1 MKLKFENV
9 DVEQCLRSVM
19 ERNTKHY
26 QSDFEYDVGS
36 MERIAQTKHPERT
49 PLFWMSRPSGTWCFR
64 ERDVFI
70 RDSDAFYTWQ
80 FYKDTRDTILAYT
93 VEITGMEGTAIKG
106 NLYTQ
111 DYRAMA
117 EYIEKNA
124 FPAATARVL
133 FEGHLA
139 PMKFTY
145 EDYQANRLAL
155 QAKHGKEIKL
165 WLEPADSAAL
175 DTLLQNVRRSRQNFA
190 PGVFEDHL
198 DKMIAA
204 EKRSVTHFL
213 KEAAANAPHPALNKK
228 TKEHPQR

>member
-1 MKLKFENV
+1 
-9 DVEQCLRSVM
+9 
-19 ERNTKHY
+19 
-26 QSDFEYDVGS
+26 
-36 MERIAQTKHPERT
+36 
-49 PLFWMSRPSGTWCFR
+49 
-64 ERDVFI
+64 
-70 RDSDAFYTWQ
+70 
-80 FYKDTRDTILAYT
+80 
-93 VEITGMEGTAIKG
+93 MEGDAIKG

>member
-49 PLFWMSRPSGTWCFR
+49 PLCWMSRPSGTWCFR

-93 VEITGMEGTAIKG
+93 VEITGMEGAASE
-106 NLYTQ
+106 Q
-111 DYRAMA
+111 EYR
-117 EYIEKNA
+117 
-124 FPAATARVL
+124 
-133 FEGHLA
+133 H
-139 PMKFTY
+139 
-145 EDYQANRLAL
+145 
-155 QAKHGKEIKL
+155 
-165 WLEPADSAAL
+165 
-175 DTLLQNVRRSRQNFA
+175 NFI
-190 PGVFEDHL
+190 PGVFENHL
-198 DKMIAA
+198 DQMIAA

>member
-93 VEITGMEGTAIKG
+93 VEITGMEGAAIKG

-117 EYIEKNA
+117 EHIERTA
-124 FPAATARVL
+124 LPAASVTVQ
-133 FEGHLA
+133 FEGQSE
-139 PMKFTY
+139 PMEFRY
-145 EDYQANRLAL
+145 AYYHE
-155 QAKHGKEIKL
+155 HMI
-165 WLEPADSAAL
+165 SAY
-175 DTLLQNVRRSRQNFA
+175 
-190 PGVFEDHL
+190 
-198 DKMIAA
+198 
-204 EKRSVTHFL
+204 
-213 KEAAANAPHPALNKK
+213 
-228 TKEHPQR
+228 

>member
-26 QSDFEYDVGS
+26 QSDFELDVKS
-36 MERIAQTKHPERT
+36 MRRIAQINHCEQT
-49 PLFWMSRPSGTWCFR
+49 PLYWMSRPSGTWLLR
-64 ERDVFI
+64 ERDLFI
-70 RDSDAFYTWQ
+70 RESSAFHIWQ
-80 FYKDTRDTILAYT
+80 YYKDTRDTILAYT
-93 VEITGMEGTAIKG
+93 VQITGMENGAIKG

-117 EYIEKNA
+117 EYLEKNA
-124 FPAATARVL
+124 LPAASARVL

-139 PMKFTY
+139 PMTFTY
-145 EDYQANRLAL
+145 EDYQSNRPAL

-165 WLEPADSAAL
+165 WLEPSDPAVL
-175 DTLLQNVRRSRQNFA
+175 DTILKNADRRRQNFI
-190 PGVFEDHL
+190 PGMFENHL

-204 EKRSVTHFL
+204 EKRSITRFL
-213 KEAAANAPHPALNKK
+213 KKAAVNSPQPAHNEKR
-228 TKEHPQR
+228 KELPLR

>member
-1 MKLKFENV
+1 
-9 DVEQCLRSVM
+9 
-19 ERNTKHY
+19 
-26 QSDFEYDVGS
+26 
-36 MERIAQTKHPERT
+36 
-49 PLFWMSRPSGTWCFR
+49 
-64 ERDVFI
+64 
-70 RDSDAFYTWQ
+70 
-80 FYKDTRDTILAYT
+80 
-93 VEITGMEGTAIKG
+93 
-106 NLYTQ
+106 
-111 DYRAMA
+111 MA

-139 PMKFTY
+139 PMTFTY

-175 DTLLQNVRRSRQNFA
+175 DTLLQNVRRSRQNFV

-213 KEAAANAPHPALNKK
+213 KEAAANAPHPAPNKK

>member
-93 VEITGMEGTAIKG
+93 VEITGMEGDAIKG

-145 EDYQANRLAL
+145 EDYQANRLTL

-175 DTLLQNVRRSRQNFA
+175 DTLLQNVRRSRQNFV

-213 KEAAANAPHPALNKK
+213 KEAAANAPRPAPNKK
-228 TKEHPQR
+228 KKEQPQR

>member
-1 MKLKFENV
+1 MDDAQIVQLYW
-9 DVEQCLRSVM
+9 D
-19 ERNTKHY
+19 RNEKAINATSDKYGNYCTSIAKNILGNQEDAEECVNDTYLNAWNAMPPHKPNILSTFLGKITRNISFNRYKHN
-26 QSDFEYDVGS
+26 SADKRGGGELS
-36 MERIAQTKHPERT
+36 LIHI
-49 PLFWMSRPSGTWCFR
+49 C
-64 ERDVFI
+64 
-70 RDSDAFYTWQ
+70 
-80 FYKDTRDTILAYT
+80 
-93 VEITGMEGTAIKG
+93 
-106 NLYTQ
+106 
-111 DYRAMA
+111 AMA

>member
-1 MKLKFENV
+1 
-9 DVEQCLRSVM
+9 M

-93 VEITGMEGTAIKG
+93 VEITGMEGAAIKG

-145 EDYQANRLAL
+145 EDYQANRLVL

-175 DTLLQNVRRSRQNFA
+175 DTLLQNVRRSRQNFV

-198 DKMIAA
+198 DQMIAA

-213 KEAAANAPHPALNKK
+213 KETAANAPRPALNKK
-228 TKEHPQR
+228 AKEPPQR

>member
-36 MERIAQTKHPERT
+36 MGRIAQTKHPERT

-93 VEITGMEGTAIKG
+93 VEITGMEGDAIKG

-111 DYRAMA
+111 DYRAM
-117 EYIEKNA
+117 
-124 FPAATARVL
+124 L
-133 FEGHLA
+133 
-139 PMKFTY
+139 
-145 EDYQANRLAL
+145 
-155 QAKHGKEIKL
+155 
-165 WLEPADSAAL
+165 S
-175 DTLLQNVRRSRQNFA
+175 
-190 PGVFEDHL
+190 
-198 DKMIAA
+198 
-204 EKRSVTHFL
+204 
-213 KEAAANAPHPALNKK
+213 
-228 TKEHPQR
+228 

>member
-139 PMKFTY
+139 PMTFTY

-175 DTLLQNVRRSRQNFA
+175 DTLLQNVRRSRQNFL

-213 KEAAANAPHPALNKK
+213 KEAAANAPHPAPNKK

>member
-93 VEITGMEGTAIKG
+93 VEITGMEGAAIKG

-117 EYIEKNA
+117 EHIERTA
-124 FPAATARVL
+124 LPAAAVIVQ
-133 FEGHLA
+133 FEGQSE
-139 PMKFTY
+139 PMEFSY
-145 EDYQANRLAL
+145 A
-155 QAKHGKEIKL
+155 
-165 WLEPADSAAL
+165 
-175 DTLLQNVRRSRQNFA
+175 
-190 PGVFEDHL
+190 
-198 DKMIAA
+198 
-204 EKRSVTHFL
+204 
-213 KEAAANAPHPALNKK
+213 
-228 TKEHPQR
+228 

>member
-64 ERDVFI
+64 EWDVFI

-93 VEITGMEGTAIKG
+93 VEITGMEGAAIKG

-117 EYIEKNA
+117 EHIERTA
-124 FPAATARVL
+124 LPAASVTRAS
-133 FEGHLA
+133 
-139 PMKFTY
+139 
-145 EDYQANRLAL
+145 Q
-155 QAKHGKEIKL
+155 
-165 WLEPADSAAL
+165 W
-175 DTLLQNVRRSRQNFA
+175 NFA
-190 PGVFEDHL
+190 MRITMSISCPFTPNLAKPRNSGWSRLFRACCAGFWQVNRNTGITL
-198 DKMIAA
+198 YPAY
-204 EKRSVTHFL
+204 L
-213 KEAAANAPHPALNKK
+213 KITWIK
-228 TKEHPQR
+228 

>member
-1 MKLKFENV
+1 
-9 DVEQCLRSVM
+9 M

-26 QSDFEYDVGS
+26 QSDFEIDAKS
-36 MERIAQTKHPERT
+36 MRRIAQINHCEQT
-49 PLFWMSRPSGTWCFR
+49 PLYWMSRPSGTWLLR
-64 ERDVFI
+64 ERELFI
-70 RDSDAFYTWQ
+70 RESSVFHIWQ
-80 FYKDTRDTILAYT
+80 YYKDTRDTILAYT
-93 VEITGMEGTAIKG
+93 VEITGMEGDAIKG

-139 PMKFTY
+139 PMTFTY

-175 DTLLQNVRRSRQNFA
+175 DTLLQNVRRSRQNFV

-213 KEAAANAPHPALNKK
+213 KEAAANAPHLAPNKK